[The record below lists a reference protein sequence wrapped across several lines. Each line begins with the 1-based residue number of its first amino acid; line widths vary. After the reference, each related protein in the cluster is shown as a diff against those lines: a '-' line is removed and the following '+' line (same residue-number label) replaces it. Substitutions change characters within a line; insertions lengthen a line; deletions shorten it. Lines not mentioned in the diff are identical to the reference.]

1 VEDAHREAARK
12 ADIDNGHDKSP
23 VVMPDLH
30 AMLLASDASRRA
42 NGLPPHTLETFLRDL
57 HM

>member
-1 VEDAHREAARK
+1 MEDAHREAART
-12 ADIDNGHDKSP
+12 ADVDHGRAKSP

-30 AMLLASDASRRA
+30 AMLLTSDASRRA